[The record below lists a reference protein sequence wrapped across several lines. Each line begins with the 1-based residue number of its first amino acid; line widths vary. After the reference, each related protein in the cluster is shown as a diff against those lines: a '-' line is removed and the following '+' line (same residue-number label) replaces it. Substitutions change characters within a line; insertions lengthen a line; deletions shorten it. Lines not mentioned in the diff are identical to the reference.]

1 MSEKELE
8 IFKLGEDLANI
19 LSSNEAKA
27 DLKALYDKHPEMFKN
42 LIEVK
47 EVIQE
52 VVSNP
57 EVIKEAKNN
66 IDVYAMKKLD
76 KLYEG
81 KEKIGDVSI
90 GRDNLKIYHAN
101 KRRETKYDLS
111 IMQEKEK
118 SVGEDPHTLHM
129 TLLEKSSCLGANKGE
144 SLSGANALSTDSKDI
159 IQENNKKFFNESL
172 NKAIEKGVVKTS
184 SDNNKKEWEK

>member
-8 IFKLGEDLANI
+8 IFKLGKDLANI

-57 EVIKEAKNN
+57 EVVKEAKNN

-76 KLYEG
+76 KLYES
-81 KEKIGDVSI
+81 KEKIGDVVI
-90 GRDNLKIYHAN
+90 GKNNLKIYHAN
-101 KRRETKYDLS
+101 KMRVSELKRIQKNINLE
-111 IMQEKEK
+111 Q
-118 SVGEDPHTLHM
+118 SVDADPNTLHTTM
-129 TLLEKSSCLGANKGE
+129 LEKPHDLELMNKN
-144 SLSGANALSTDSKDI
+144 SSGANALSTDNKDI
-159 IQENNKKFFNESL
+159 IQENNKKFFSESL

-184 SDNNKKEWEK
+184 SENNKKEWEK